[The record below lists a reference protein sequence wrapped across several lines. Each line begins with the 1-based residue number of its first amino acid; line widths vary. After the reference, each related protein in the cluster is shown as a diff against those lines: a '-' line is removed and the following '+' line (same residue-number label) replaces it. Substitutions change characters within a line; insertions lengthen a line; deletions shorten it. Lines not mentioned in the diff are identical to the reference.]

1 MSHFSLRLDMRAPT
15 FAQSP
20 PSRQYAAGLEMAAW
34 ADRLGLDEVMLS
46 EHHGSDD
53 NYLPS
58 PLVYAAAIAGRTSQ
72 IRIRISAL
80 ILPLHDVL
88 RVAEDVAVVDNISNG
103 RIELVVAGGFLPSEF
118 AMFER
123 SLSERGV
130 RVEKGVALLKQAW
143 TGEPFEYEGRE
154 LRVTPRPVQRPHPP
168 ILLGGSSESSA
179 RRAARIADGFV
190 PAVPDLYAAY
200 VEACRDL
207 NRSPQEPRALGP
219 GFLHVADDPEAAW
232 ARIAPHALHET
243 NSYGRWYAESG
254 VTGPYNVSD
263 DAGALRASGGYQV
276 LTPEQCIALMRE
288 LGSDAWLF
296 LHPLMGGMDP
306 DLGWESLELL
316 AAKVLPAL

>member
-20 PSRQYAAGLEMAAW
+20 PSRQYAAG
-34 ADRLGLDEVMLS
+34 
-46 EHHGSDD
+46 
-53 NYLPS
+53 LPS

-123 SLSERGV
+123 SLSERGR
-130 RVEKGVALLKQAW
+130 RVEEGVALLKQAW

-168 ILLGGSSESSA
+168 ILLGGSSESAA

-207 NRSPQEPRALGP
+207 DRSPEVPRALGP

-232 ARIAPHALHET
+232 A
-243 NSYGRWYAESG
+243 
-254 VTGPYNVSD
+254 
-263 DAGALRASGGYQV
+263 
-276 LTPEQCIALMRE
+276 
-288 LGSDAWLF
+288 
-296 LHPLMGGMDP
+296 
-306 DLGWESLELL
+306 
-316 AAKVLPAL
+316 K